1 MRVALLRGVC
11 PTDQLR
17 IEVMLAS
24 LYRLKT
30 SQERASPNRANPGRV
45 SLKETSLKKVNHK
58 NPNRIDL
65 LVVKMNPE
73 RVCLPEQKLL

>member
-24 LYRLKT
+24 LHRLK
-30 SQERASPNRANPGRV
+30 ASLNKANPGRV